1 MRRLQLVNPVGLVG
15 RFVVIRLGDKYHEDL
30 SPGEEVALIGA
41 DDKPVGY
48 AKAADCWVGDLALI
62 PGSLLEMDQNP
73 LHRTYSGLIMGLRGQ
88 LALAGE
94 PTDLEPSAKVTAL
107 ILDFTRASLVKV

>member
-1 MRRLQLVNPVGLVG
+1 MKRLQLVNPVGLVG
-15 RFVVIRLGDKYHEDL
+15 RFVVTRLGDSYHTEL
-30 SPGEEVALIGA
+30 TPGEEVALIGA

-48 AKAADCWVGDLALI
+48 ARAADCWVGDLALI
-62 PGSLLEMDQNP
+62 PASILEMDQNP

-94 PTDLEPSAKVTAL
+94 PTTLEPTAKVTAL